1 MGFRFKEKKDIKTFI
16 LYMLMQIDRPVDMA
30 TLNDI
35 VMQDDFVNQF
45 EFMDSFFE
53 LVTSGA
59 VEKDESDGTAKYSLS
74 TKGRVA
80 VEMLEGDLVG
90 MIKER
95 GTRSAMRLLSFERRG
110 SKAQSEIHE
119 DNGKFILSCS
129 VTDKDGENFSV
140 GVALDSKRRAEAM
153 KRNFDEK
160 PEFIYRAMLGVLS
173 GDINYLADSW
183 IDDEDTDDD
192 N

>member
-16 LYMLMQIDRPVDMA
+16 LYLLMQIDRPVDIA

-45 EFMDSFFE
+45 EFMDALFE
-53 LVTSGA
+53 LVASGA
-59 VEKDESDGTAKYSLS
+59 VTKDDSSGKTEYSLS

-80 VEMLEGDLVG
+80 AEMLEGDLVG

-95 GTRSAMRLLSFERRG
+95 SVRSAMRLLSFERRG
-110 SKAQSEIHE
+110 SRAQSKITEE
-119 DNGKFILSCS
+119 NGRFMLACT
-129 VTDKDGENFSV
+129 VTDKDGESFSLSV
-140 GVALDSKRRAEAM
+140 SLDSRRRAEAM

-160 PEFIYRAMLGVLS
+160 PEFVYRAILGVLS
-173 GDINYLADSW
+173 GDINYLSDSW
-183 IDDEDTDDD
+183 IDDEDAGD